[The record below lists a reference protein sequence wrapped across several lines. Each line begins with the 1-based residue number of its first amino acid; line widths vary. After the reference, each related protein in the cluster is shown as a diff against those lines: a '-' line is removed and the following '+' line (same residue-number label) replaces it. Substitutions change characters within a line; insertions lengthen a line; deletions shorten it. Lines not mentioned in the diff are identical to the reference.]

1 MPKVFSI
8 SGLELTTSSHDQK
21 SPTAAAVS
29 TGPSSSY
36 SVDQTRRVAFIIIRP
51 GALRTCKSTHQTS
64 ASSTTSI
71 CVVFPQPKALRAA
84 LVSVC
89 TCLVTSQTC

>member
-1 MPKVFSI
+1 MPKFFSI
-8 SGLELTTSSHDQK
+8 SVLELTTSSHDQK

-51 GALRTCKSTHQTS
+51 GAFRTCKSTHQHQQLEPP
-64 ASSTTSI
+64 SI
-71 CVVFPQPKALRAA
+71 ALCFRSQKPFA
-84 LVSVC
+84 LP
-89 TCLVTSQTC
+89 LSQCAHV